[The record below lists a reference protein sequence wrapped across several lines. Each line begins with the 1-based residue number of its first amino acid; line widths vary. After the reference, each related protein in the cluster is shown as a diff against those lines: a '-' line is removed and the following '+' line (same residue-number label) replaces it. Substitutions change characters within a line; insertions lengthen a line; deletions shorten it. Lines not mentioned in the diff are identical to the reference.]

1 MSAIFRVPQRGNRI
15 PAQGNALGFRA
26 TPSPRSEGTPHTI
39 GGPTIVR
46 SPSMHRS
53 FRTNGVF
60 VSGSRGCTPGWYALP
75 RWGTGSRG
83 CTPGWYALPRWGT
96 GVDWHALPRW
106 GTGVGWY
113 ARPRWGKH
121 LDNVVATQPQRGVRI
136 PAQGN
141 ALGFGATPSPRSE
154 GTPHTIGGATIVRSP
169 SMRRSFRT
177 DGVFV
182 SGSQGCTP
190 GWYTRPRWG
199 TGVDWHALPRWGTE
213 EGWYAR
219 PRWGQFPQLHLHL
232 LPVGAKT
239 SED

>member
-1 MSAIFRVPQRGNRI
+1 MSATFREPQRGVRI
-15 PAQGNALGFRA
+15 PAQGNALGFGA
-26 TPSPRSEGTPHTI
+26 TPSPRSEGTPHTVV
-39 GGPTIVR
+39 GATIAR
-46 SPSMHRS
+46 LPSMRRS
-53 FRTNGVF
+53 FRTDGVF
-60 VSGSRGCTPGWYALP
+60 LSGSQGCTPGWYALP

-113 ARPRWGKH
+113 ARPHWGKY
-121 LDNVVATQPQRGVRI
+121 LGNVVAALPQRGIRI

-154 GTPHTIGGATIVRSP
+154 GTPHTVVGATIARSP

-232 LPVGAKT
+232 LPVGVKT